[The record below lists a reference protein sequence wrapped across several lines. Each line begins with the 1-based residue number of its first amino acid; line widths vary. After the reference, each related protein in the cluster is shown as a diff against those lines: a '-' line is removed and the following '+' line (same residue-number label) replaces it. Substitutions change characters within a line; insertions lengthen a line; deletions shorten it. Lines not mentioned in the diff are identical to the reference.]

1 MVIKSITWLH
11 NVVRDS
17 AKKRYR
23 EKMVGVPIGFPQNE
37 QRVCWTLEGCESGVT
52 LTDSFDDVE
61 DDSRLYIKGGIF
73 VCYL

>member
-1 MVIKSITWLH
+1 
-11 NVVRDS
+11 
-17 AKKRYR
+17 
-23 EKMVGVPIGFPQNE
+23 MVGVPIGFPQNE

-52 LTDSFDDVE
+52 ITDSFDDVE